1 MYISINVT
9 LRGVGVPLLPWR
21 NNKYHILCVCVC
33 VCVCVLC
40 PALVIDHAMHAPY
53 YTVIC
58 GLSDCTIFFH
68 IIS

>member
-1 MYISINVT
+1 MYISVNVT
-9 LRGVGVPLLPWR
+9 LRRVRATTAAVE
-21 NNKYHILCVCVC
+21 KQQVSHILCVCV
-33 VCVCVLC
+33 VCL
-40 PALVIDHAMHAPY
+40 ALVIRHAMHAPY